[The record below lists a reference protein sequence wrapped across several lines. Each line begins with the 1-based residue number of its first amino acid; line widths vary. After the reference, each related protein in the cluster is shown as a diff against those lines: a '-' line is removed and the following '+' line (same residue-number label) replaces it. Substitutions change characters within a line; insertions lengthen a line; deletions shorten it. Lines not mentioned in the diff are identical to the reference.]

1 MSRGISRVACITG
14 ASSGIG
20 AATAEIFAR
29 NGWSVAIGARRARL
43 LEEMA
48 PRLLSMGAKEVFVH
62 ELDVTMRD
70 SVASFAAAVKKN
82 FAHGVDTL
90 VNNAGLAI
98 GTSKLVQVTDDEI
111 DSMIDTNVK
120 GAVAILRAFIPG
132 MLEQNRGH
140 VINMGSV
147 AGFWVYE
154 GGSIYTASKHA
165 LNAVTRTLRLE
176 LNGTPLRITSID
188 PGMVETE
195 FCHVRFG
202 GDKAKASSVYRGMTP
217 LTAQDIAE
225 CIWFAASRPAHVN
238 IDQIV
243 LMPVDQ
249 AGVHK
254 VHRRD

>member
-1 MSRGISRVACITG
+1 MTTLRVACITG

-29 NGWSVAIGARRARL
+29 NGWALALGARRTDL
-43 LEEMA
+43 LAEMTPKLKSLGA
-48 PRLLSMGAKEVFVH
+48 PNVFTGH
-62 ELDVTMRD
+62 LDVTKRE
-70 SVASFAAAVKKN
+70 SVARFATEVRDA
-82 FAHGVDTL
+82 FDHGVDAL

-98 GTSKLVQVTDDEI
+98 GTARLAQVSDDEI
-111 DSMIDTNVK
+111 DQMIDTNVK
-120 GAVAILRAFIPG
+120 GAVSVLRAFIPG
-132 MLEQNRGH
+132 MIEKNYGH

-165 LNAVTRTLRLE
+165 LNAVTKTLRLE
-176 LNGTPLRITSID
+176 LNGTPIRVTSID
-188 PGMVETE
+188 PGMVETD
-195 FCHVRFG
+195 FSRVRFG
-202 GDKAKASSVYRGMTP
+202 GDAEKASAVYRGMTP
-217 LTAQDIAE
+217 LTANDIAE

-238 IDQIV
+238 IDQVV